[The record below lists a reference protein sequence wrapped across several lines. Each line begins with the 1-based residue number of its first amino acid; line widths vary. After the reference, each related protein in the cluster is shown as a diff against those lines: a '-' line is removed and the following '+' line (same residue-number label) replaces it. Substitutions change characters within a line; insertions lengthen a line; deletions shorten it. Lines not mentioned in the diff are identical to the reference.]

1 MASAPFLL
9 AVIFP
14 PTEYNFNGIQIVIAF
29 SRVSYNSLENAMKT
43 YKNAGRLVAQIRD
56 VIGKSQSQFA
66 ALIGVSK
73 HTIISVEN
81 DRNQVT
87 EKLARRIQLATGAR
101 ISNNIVRF
109 EPVFNSP
116 AAEISN
122 QLTSEANKF
131 IRHRFDGTGKN
142 DNLYTREDFD
152 QWRANFYPSNDETAR
167 RVFDQIKIWVEYIF
181 RAAAKSGVAGNRGR
195 LPAVHQSLVEWLN
208 DTLENFKLFDE
219 VDTILEE
226 ETHAIGETAYS
237 ISALK
242 DPKNREDFKK
252 RFAEQGYD
260 FDELKKHFKK
270 ASPGDMMVL
279 ETESRRVWYPFNG
292 SESVLCRNWKLLQE
306 PKFRFEFA
314 YDYMSRTMQTPINK
328 LLNDDPKL
336 IAAVETLRHK
346 RAQAAKR
353 RSKTRPKS

>member
-1 MASAPFLL
+1 
-9 AVIFP
+9 
-14 PTEYNFNGIQIVIAF
+14 
-29 SRVSYNSLENAMKT
+29 MKT
-43 YKNAGRLVAQIRD
+43 RKQSGKRVAEIRKI
-56 VIGKSQSQFA
+56 IGKSQSQFA
-66 ALIGVSK
+66 ALVGVSK

-81 DRNQVT
+81 DRNQLT
-87 EKLARRIQLATGAR
+87 DKLIRRIQLATGAR

-195 LPAVHQSLVEWLN
+195 LPAVHQSLVDWLN

-292 SESVLCRNWKLLQE
+292 SESVPCRNWKLLQE

-314 YDYMSRTMQTPINK
+314 YDYMSRVMNAPVKELVGNNPEILVAIEK
-328 LLNDDPKL
+328 L
-336 IAAVETLRHK
+336 
-346 RAQAAKR
+346 
-353 RSKTRPKS
+353 RSKSKERTQTATKVSRKS